1 MRGTWPLGCGNG
13 VDDVGRVHTA
23 CTFLGM
29 QHGFAMF
36 TNINRIFNMERPA
49 AARPP
54 GHSARAQF
62 ISSK

>member
-1 MRGTWPLGCGNG
+1 MRRAWALGCCNR
-13 VDDVGRVHTA
+13 VDDVRRVHTA

-36 TNINRIFNMERPA
+36 TDINRIFNMERPA

-54 GHSARAQF
+54 GHSTRAQF

>member
-1 MRGTWPLGCGNG
+1 MRRAWALGCCNR
-13 VDDVGRVHTA
+13 VDDVRRVHTA

-36 TNINRIFNMERPA
+36 TDINRIFNMERPA

>member
-1 MRGTWPLGCGNG
+1 
-13 VDDVGRVHTA
+13 
-23 CTFLGM
+23 M

-36 TNINRIFNMERPA
+36 TDINSIFNMERPA

-54 GHSARAQF
+54 GYSARTQF

>member
-1 MRGTWPLGCGNG
+1 
-13 VDDVGRVHTA
+13 
-23 CTFLGM
+23 M
-29 QHGFAMF
+29 QDSFAML

-49 AARPP
+49 IAGPP

>member
-1 MRGTWPLGCGNG
+1 MRGAGALGCGNC

-23 CTFLGM
+23 CAFLGM

-36 TNINRIFNMERPA
+36 TNINSIFNMERPA

-54 GHSARAQF
+54 GHSASAQF

>member
-1 MRGTWPLGCGNG
+1 MRRAGALGCCNC
-13 VDDVGRVHTA
+13 VDDVRRVHTA
-23 CTFLGM
+23 RTFLGM

-36 TNINRIFNMERPA
+36 TDINSIFNMERPA
-49 AARPP
+49 AACPP